1 MKWRKRQFLVIITA
15 RAFNSYH
22 CHFSVTKSH
31 LLFICI
37 QFRASISISLGETNY
52 RERIEENRF
61 IQTDKIKTQES
72 EKSISQEQNLREGRG
87 NLNIY
92 SKNQILE
99 LVIDD
104 DNSTECHVN

>member
-31 LLFICI
+31 LLTVDSFPLIICI

-61 IQTDKIKTQES
+61 IQTDKIKTQS
-72 EKSISQEQNLREGRG
+72 LKRVFL
-87 NLNIY
+87 
-92 SKNQILE
+92 KNK
-99 LVIDD
+99 
-104 DNSTECHVN
+104 T